1 VEHASG
7 KAMYDKLN
15 LLALAKKQMD
25 WAARRQEVLA
35 NNVANADTPLYK
47 PKDVAPFDFKKA
59 LSETTSA
66 SRPMV
71 TNPMHVG
78 FVPMAQDQ
86 EVAVLEQPFERSPD
100 GNAVNLEQQM
110 QMIGE
115 TRSSYE
121 TTTTLLSKNIKLLRM
136 ALGRGG
142 GG

>member
-1 VEHASG
+1 
-7 KAMYDKLN
+7 MYDKLT
-15 LLALAKKQMD
+15 LLSMAKKQMD

-47 PKDVAPFDFKKA
+47 PKDVAPVDFKRA

-66 SRPMV
+66 SRPTV
-71 TNPMHVG
+71 TNPMHVA
-78 FVPMAQDQ
+78 FVPEAQDTQ
-86 EVAVLEQPFERSPD
+86 VAALEKPFEASPD
-100 GNAVNLEQQM
+100 GNAVDLEQQM

-115 TRSSYE
+115 TRSAYE
-121 TTTTLLSKNIKLLRM
+121 TATTLLGKNIKLLRM